1 MTLLL
6 IHTAATLLML
16 GVILIVQLVHYPLF
30 RYVGAGQYDAFQA
43 EHMRRIT
50 WIVAPTMTAEF
61 VTAGLLVWQPPL
73 GVPAW
78 QVWTG
83 LGLIAFTWG
92 TTGLVQVPLHR
103 KLIDGFDAAVHRRL
117 VNTNWLR
124 TGAWTLRA
132 GLVLWMMAQAV
143 PSP

>member
-6 IHTAATLLML
+6 IHAAATLLML
-16 GVILIVQLVHYPLF
+16 GVILVVQLVHYPLF
-30 RYVGAGQYDAFQA
+30 RYVRTGQYDAFQA

-50 WIVAPTMTAEF
+50 WIVAPAMTLELA
-61 VTAGLLVWQPPL
+61 TAALLVWWPPL
-73 GVPAW
+73 SVPVW

-83 LGLIAFTWG
+83 LGLVAFIWT

-103 KLIDGFDAAVHRRL
+103 TLTDGFDATAHRRL
-117 VNTNWLR
+117 VRSNWLR
-124 TGAWTLRA
+124 TGAWTLRV
-132 GLVLWMMAQAV
+132 GLVLWMMTQAV